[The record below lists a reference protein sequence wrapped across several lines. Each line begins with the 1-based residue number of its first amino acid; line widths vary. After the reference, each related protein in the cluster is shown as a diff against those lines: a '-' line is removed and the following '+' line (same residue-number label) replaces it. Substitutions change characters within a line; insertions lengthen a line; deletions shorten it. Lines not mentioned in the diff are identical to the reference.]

1 MGMCMKKYLTKK
13 QVLDYRARV
22 LNDASKLGVSTAAR
36 RYGLSRGTIYNWQT
50 EITPQKTGP
59 RSSVFWQTDADIE
72 ELVIQIRLATNYG
85 PKRIRNELLDIGVTV
100 GEKAIRNIIQA
111 SGLAK
116 KQRKPKKKAMQPF
129 YAPYPGYRLQVDTK
143 AVPNDADKRKSRKHQ
158 FTAIDIVSK
167 VRYLKVMDGLSNGNS
182 IAFVAEALQFYQ
194 DIGINIE
201 CVQTDNHSTFT
212 NLFAGGNKKAD
223 HELRRVHPLTLYLTG
238 RGIEHKLSRPG
249 TPQHNGFV
257 ERSHRT
263 DEEEFYSV
271 TKTANLDTVTLN
283 SKMHIWQDEYNITRR
298 HSSCKNLPPL
308 EYFNVY
314 WKPRLAYV

>member
-1 MGMCMKKYLTKK
+1 MLA
-13 QVLDYRARV
+13 YRRRV
-22 LNDASKLGVSTAAR
+22 LKDAEELGVSAVAR
-36 RYGLSRGTIYNWQT
+36 RYGIHRDTIYEWRK
-50 EITPQKTGP
+50 EILPQKPGP
-59 RSSVFWQTDADIE
+59 RGIVFWQTDIQTV
-72 ELVIQIRLATNYG
+72 ELILQIRLGTNYG
-85 PKRIRNELLDIGVTV
+85 PKRIRYELSDYGIVA
-100 GEKAIRNIIQA
+100 GEKAIRGVIERA
-111 SGLAK
+111 GLVK
-116 KQRKPKKKAMQPF
+116 QQRKPRKIAMQPF

-143 AVPNDADKRKSRKHQ
+143 AVPNDGDKRKSRKHQ

-167 VRYLKVMDGLSNGNS
+167 IRYLAVYDGLSNGNS

-194 DIGINIE
+194 DIGIKIE

-271 TKTANLDTVTLN
+271 TKTANIDTATLN
-283 SKMHIWQDEYNITRR
+283 AKMHTWQDEYNELRR
-298 HSSCKNLPPL
+298 HSSCNNLPPL
-308 EYFNVY
+308 EYFNTY
-314 WKPRLAYV
+314 WKPRLAYA

>member
-1 MGMCMKKYLTKK
+1 MS
-13 QVLDYRARV
+13 
-22 LNDASKLGVSTAAR
+22 DASKLGVSTTAR
-36 RYGLSRGTIYNWQT
+36 RYGLSRGTIYNWQV
-50 EITPQKTGP
+50 EIIPQKTGP
-59 RSSVFWQTDADIE
+59 KGTVFWQTDADIE
-72 ELVIQIRLATNYG
+72 VLVVQIRLATNYG
-85 PKRIRNELLDIGVTV
+85 PKRIRDELLDIDVVV
-100 GEKAIRNIIQA
+100 GEKAIRNIIEA
-111 SGLAK
+111 TGLAK
-116 KQRKPKKKAMQPF
+116 KQRKPKKKARQPF

-143 AVPNDADKRKSRKHQ
+143 AVPNNGDKRRSRKHQ

-167 VRYLKVMDGLSNGNS
+167 IRYLSVMDGLSNGNS
-182 IAFVAEALQFYQ
+182 IAFVSEALQFYQ

-201 CVQTDNHSTFT
+201 CLQTDNHSTFT
-212 NLFAGGNKKAD
+212 NLYAGGSKKAD

-263 DEEEFYSV
+263 DEEEFYFV
-271 TKTANLDTVTLN
+271 TKTTNIDTATLN
-283 SKMHIWQDEYNITRR
+283 AKMHTWQDEYNELRR